1 MEGTTINRFTCFKHK
16 EFNMF
21 QAAALQEQFSRY
33 KTTIL
38 IGLLLIFYIVGI
50 VGLTLENH
58 REDFLSLSFFNL
70 ALSFVLLLMGR
81 HVHSFRLYAFVALA
95 FVVGVGVELIGVHTG
110 YLFGDYS
117 YGESLGF
124 KFYDVPLII
133 GINWGMLAIISASI
147 AKRFQLNKYVQAI
160 VAALFMLLLDVLIE
174 PVAIVSDYWTWEGDV
189 IPLFNFVCWFGVA
202 LLLQFV
208 YFGLNLAEKNKVAV
222 ALYCIQF
229 VFFVILNIV

>member
-1 MEGTTINRFTCFKHK
+1 
-16 EFNMF
+16 MF
-21 QAAALQEQFSRY
+21 QAAALQEQISRY
-33 KTTIL
+33 KQAIL
-38 IGLLLIFYIVGI
+38 IGLLIIFYTVGI
-50 VGLTLENH
+50 IGLSLESY
-58 REDFLSLSFFNL
+58 RDEFLSLSFFNL
-70 ALSFVLLLMGR
+70 ALSFVLLLIGR
-81 HVHSFRLYAFVALA
+81 HIHSMRFYAFILFA
-95 FVVGVGVELIGVHTG
+95 FVVGVGVELIGIHTG
-110 YLFGDYS
+110 YLFGDYT
-117 YGESLGF
+117 YGESLGI
-124 KFYDVPLII
+124 KFYDVPVII

-147 AKRFQLNKYVQAI
+147 AKHFQMNRYLQAI

-174 PVAIVSDYWTWEGDV
+174 PAAMVSDYWTWEGDV

>member
-1 MEGTTINRFTCFKHK
+1 
-16 EFNMF
+16 MF
-21 QAAALQEQFSRY
+21 QAAALQEQISRY
-33 KTTIL
+33 KQAIL
-38 IGLLLIFYIVGI
+38 IGLLIIFYTVGI
-50 VGLTLENH
+50 IGLSLESY
-58 REDFLSLSFFNL
+58 RDEFLSLSFFNL
-70 ALSFVLLLMGR
+70 ALSFVLLLIGR
-81 HVHSFRLYAFVALA
+81 HIHSMRFYAFILFA
-95 FVVGVGVELIGVHTG
+95 FVVGVGVELIGIHTG

-124 KFYDVPLII
+124 KFYDVPVII

-147 AKRFQLNKYVQAI
+147 AKRFQMNRYLQAI
-160 VAALFMLLLDVLIE
+160 VAALFMLFLDVLIE
-174 PVAIVSDYWTWEGDV
+174 PVAMVSDYWTWEGDV

>member
-1 MEGTTINRFTCFKHK
+1 
-16 EFNMF
+16 MF
-21 QAAALQEQFSRY
+21 QAAALQEQISRY
-33 KTTIL
+33 KQAIL
-38 IGLLLIFYIVGI
+38 IGLLIIFYTVGI
-50 VGLTLENH
+50 IGLSLESY
-58 REDFLSLSFFNL
+58 RDEFLSLSFFNL
-70 ALSFVLLLMGR
+70 ALSFVLLLIGR
-81 HVHSFRLYAFVALA
+81 HIHSMRFYAFILFA
-95 FVVGVGVELIGVHTG
+95 FVVGVGVELIGIHTG

-124 KFYDVPLII
+124 KFYDVPVII

-147 AKRFQLNKYVQAI
+147 AKRFQMNRYLQAI

-174 PVAIVSDYWTWEGDV
+174 PVAMVSDYWTWEGDV

>member
-1 MEGTTINRFTCFKHK
+1 
-16 EFNMF
+16 MF
-21 QAAALQEQFSRY
+21 QAAAIQEQISRY
-33 KTTIL
+33 KTAIL
-38 IGLLLIFYIVGI
+38 IGLLLIFYTVGI
-50 VGLTLENH
+50 VGLSLEGY
-58 REDFLSLSFFNL
+58 RAEFLSLSFFNL
-70 ALSFVLLLMGR
+70 ALSFVLLLIGR
-81 HVHSFRLYAFVALA
+81 HIHSFRLYAFILFA

-110 YLFGDYS
+110 YLFGDYT
-117 YGESLGF
+117 YGESLGI

-174 PVAIVSDYWTWEGDV
+174 PVAMVSDYWTWEGDV